1 MATSIFRKN
10 FPQVD
15 ELQKKADEAKY
26 IIGLDLHKMTT
37 AITVVDV
44 KKQDKPVFQRKRV
57 KNNEL
62 IEVLQRFPGKKVVIA
77 EAAYGWFPL
86 RRALDGMEDIT
97 FVLFDPRKTSSWIN
111 TSGIKNDR
119 IDAEVLAYACLK
131 GGLPALTVFTPSE
144 VYRDRLKMITMRDRL
159 ISKRT
164 SVKNQIKAIDRDYGV
179 NSYTG
184 EITELS
190 EEIDFMLEILE
201 KQLRQ
206 INSHILKIDK
216 IIKAISKK
224 DPAITL
230 LSSVPHIGPLTAF
243 ALRNKMETTERF
255 KNAKHLCSYFGLGI
269 KQRQSGDGIW
279 TGHLTRRGNTL
290 VRKLLVQGAQGL
302 KSNHP
307 DYVETYFPRLG
318 KSEETRTQKHSNKIA
333 IAIARKNLTFAYHAW
348 KKGEVF
354 DMKIYRGFR
363 EEWIRKN
370 KEKDDKRKEAK
381 IKNEAV
387 CKNVTITKTETIL
400 SSKSNS
406 DNSSDKNNSIKKRS
420 VKYYSSLK
428 NPRFPNEKMRD
439 NAGFPVV
446 NPV

>member
-26 IIGLDLHKMTT
+26 IIGLDLHKLTT
-37 AITVVDV
+37 AITVVD
-44 KKQDKPVFQRKRV
+44 KEKQEKPVFQRKRV

-62 IEVLQRFPGKKVVIA
+62 IEVLQRFQGKKIVIA

-86 RRALDGMEDIT
+86 RRALEGINDIT
-97 FVLFDPRKTSSWIN
+97 FVLFDPRKTSSWIK

-131 GGLPALTVFTPSE
+131 GGLPALTVFTPGE
-144 VYRDRLKMITMRDRL
+144 TCRDRLKLVTMRDRL

-184 EITELS
+184 EIVELS
-190 EEIDFMLEILE
+190 NEVNSMLEILE

-206 INSHILKIDK
+206 IESHIAKIDK
-216 IIKAISKK
+216 IIKIISKK
-224 DPAITL
+224 DPAVIL

-243 ALRNKMETTERF
+243 ALRNKMENTGRF

-269 KQRQSGDGIW
+269 RQKQSGDGIW

-318 KSEETRTQKHSNKIA
+318 KPEETRTQKHSNKMA
-333 IAIARKNLTFAYHAW
+333 IAVARKNLTFAYHAW

-354 DMKIYRGFR
+354 DMKVYRGFR

-370 KEKDDKRKEAK
+370 KEKEEVKDETGCES
-381 IKNEAV
+381 EAV
-387 CKNVTITKTETIL
+387 TKTETGIR
-400 SSKSNS
+400 S
-406 DNSSDKNNSIKKRS
+406 KNNSENDSIKKYSTKKRS
-420 VKYYSSLK
+420 IKYYSALK
-428 NPRFPNEKMRD
+428 NPHFPNYKIRD
-439 NAGFPVV
+439 NAGFPVA